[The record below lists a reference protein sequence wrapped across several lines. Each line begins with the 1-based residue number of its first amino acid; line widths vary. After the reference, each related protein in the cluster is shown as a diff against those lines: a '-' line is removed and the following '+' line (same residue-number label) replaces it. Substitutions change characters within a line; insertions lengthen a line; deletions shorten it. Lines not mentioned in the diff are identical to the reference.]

1 MFWLLEDR
9 RRQGGIRQ
17 HASLDRSGE
26 GKNCHLSSARIE
38 ENFGTFMDG
47 RASGED
53 VIDEQD
59 TLAEDLPGIAQGK
72 RVTKVLQTGRTRER
86 DLRIGIDGPEQVP
99 IGDRSL
105 QDRTNAVGEEQR
117 LIELSLT
124 EAVRM
129 ERDRHEQVC
138 VQISGDRLSEQHP

>member
-1 MFWLLEDR
+1 
-9 RRQGGIRQ
+9 
-17 HASLDRSGE
+17 
-26 GKNCHLSSARIE
+26 
-38 ENFGTFMDG
+38 MDG

-138 VQISGDRLSEQHP
+138 VQISSDVLMGPAIGARRGLTR